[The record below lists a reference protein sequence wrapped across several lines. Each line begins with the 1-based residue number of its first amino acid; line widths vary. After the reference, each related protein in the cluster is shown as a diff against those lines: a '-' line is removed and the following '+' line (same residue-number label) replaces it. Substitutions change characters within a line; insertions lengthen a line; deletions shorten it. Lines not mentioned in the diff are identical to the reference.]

1 MQAQGAL
8 ESLLLF
14 FDQLHA
20 LRELEKAN
28 CGGANP
34 LKSIQLQ
41 EDCAGLRHQIFQHL
55 PVLEAGKEGNHLADA
70 DLKRLKEGDS

>member
-8 ESLLLF
+8 KSLLLF

-20 LRELEKAN
+20 LQELEKAKG
-28 CGGANP
+28 GGAKP
-34 LKSIQLQ
+34 LKIIPLQ

-55 PVLEAGKEGNHLADA
+55 PMLEAGKEGGHWADA
-70 DLKRLKEGDS
+70 DLERLGGGDS